1 MLACVEGPEEVV
13 EDELT
18 VVVVLGATLEKIEV
32 EVELVLLLTVLVN
45 VAAYSRRACPSF
57 DVMIKFPPD
66 TCSIVADIDTLHV
79 AGNEEIQLSVE
90 KSSPTAGITLVVV
103 GLFWSAVTAT
113 K

>member
-103 GLFWSAVTAT
+103 GLFWSAVAAT